1 MTDALFGIAVAV
13 TALTALARLSLWRS
27 APQTRLLT
35 AVLGL
40 LAASAA
46 FAQNQ
51 VSDALDAFFDDPGW
65 SGMGYDVLLLT
76 AVCLLCAYL
85 AQIWGHPRLARIA
98 ELAALVLAAL
108 LAITYALAEHTGQH
122 RHYIGEELSPTATV
136 HGLIVS
142 STLLLADVVMAVTV
156 IVARPLAR
164 TQLWFGLAALAGL
177 IVATLRIVA
186 TIDPGRF
193 SDAFWDLRYP
203 LDTIFLLAVSA
214 AGIDNLLR
222 KRRSA
227 SASKV

>member
-1 MTDALFGIAVAV
+1 MSDALFGLAIAV
-13 TALTALARLSLWRS
+13 TALTALARLSIWRT

-35 AVLGL
+35 AILAL
-40 LAASAA
+40 LAVSGA

-51 VSDALDAFFDDPGW
+51 ISDALDAHFDDPGW

-85 AQIWGHPRLARIA
+85 ARIWGHPGLAMVA
-98 ELAALVLAAL
+98 ALAAPVLAAL
-108 LAITYALAEHTGQH
+108 LIITYALAEHAGEH

-136 HGLIVS
+136 HSLLVS
-142 STLLLADVVMAVTV
+142 SALLLADLVMAATV
-156 IVARPLAR
+156 LAARPPTR

-177 IVATLRIVA
+177 AVAILRISA

-193 SDAFWDLRYP
+193 SDAFWDLRFP
-203 LDTIFLLAVSA
+203 LDTVVLLAVSA

-222 KRRSA
+222 KRRSQPA
-227 SASKV
+227 LNS